1 MLITWRSSYQNLTR
15 PDGLEIGYGYDIAG
29 RVEKVSMPRG
39 VLQYEYSNV
48 TGLLDSITAPDNVSL
63 EFDYEGEL
71 LLESS
76 WAGPISGSV
85 SRTYDGD
92 YRVTSLSVN
101 DDDVIFIYDDDDAL
115 IQAGDMTISYDD
127 TSGLPAGC
135 RFGHGRRYG
144 GIQSFR

>member
-1 MLITWRSSYQNLTR
+1 M
-15 PDGLEIGYGYDIAG
+15 
-29 RVEKVSMPRG
+29 SMPRG
-39 VLQYEYSNV
+39 VLQYEYSNA
-48 TGLLDSITAPDNVSL
+48 TGLLDSITAPDDVSL

-101 DDDVIFIYDDDDAL
+101 DDDVTFTYDDDDAL
-115 IQAGDMTISYDD
+115 IKAGEMTISYDAS
-127 TSGLPAGC
+127 SGLPAGC
-135 RFGHGRRYG
+135 RFGRGGRYS
-144 GIQSFR
+144 GIQSVR